1 MDKTYSGVC
10 PLDETVQWMKAN
22 YDLRYRK
29 PDEVIE
35 SVPYR
40 VWTIRNIE
48 SSCSSN
54 PHCRMK
60 CPIYDAVEEEIP
72 CL

>member
-1 MDKTYSGVC
+1 MDKTYSGIC
-10 PLDETVQWMKAN
+10 PLDGTVQWMKAN

-29 PDEVIE
+29 PDEAIE

-40 VWTIRNIE
+40 VWTI